1 MVVWLIL
8 IGIHGLVAGA
18 GAGAGVVVAAAVA
31 FASASASVPLTVRTA
46 KKLGPAQYLRMVIGV
61 ATHRAWRFSLRVQVW
76 CVGG

>member
-1 MVVWLIL
+1 MEVWLIL